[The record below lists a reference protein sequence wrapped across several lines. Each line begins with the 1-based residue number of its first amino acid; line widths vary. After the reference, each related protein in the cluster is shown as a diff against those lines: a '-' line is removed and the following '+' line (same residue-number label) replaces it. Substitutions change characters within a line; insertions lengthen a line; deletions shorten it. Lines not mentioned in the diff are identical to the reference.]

1 MEQAQQTL
9 KEVAQAGDFEG
20 LYESINRFPDI
31 LDYIDNKSFVET
43 PLHTAASAGHTRFAL
58 EIIRLK
64 PSSGRKLNP
73 DGFSA
78 LHMALQN
85 GHSYTADRLTGFD
98 KELLRVKGRNGFTP
112 LHAVAQR
119 DEIELLAEFLRA
131 NPESIEDLTIGDETA
146 VHIAVKI
153 SRIRATKLLL
163 RWISIIGKGHV
174 LDWKDEEGNTVLH
187 AAVSSLQNE
196 VSYKICLVYE
206 VSYKLS

>member
-20 LYESINRFPDI
+20 L
-31 LDYIDNKSFVET
+31 
-43 PLHTAASAGHTRFAL
+43 
-58 EIIRLK
+58 LK

-131 NPESIEDLTIGDETA
+131 NPESIEDLTIGMRPRFT
-146 VHIAVKI
+146 
-153 SRIRATKLLL
+153 
-163 RWISIIGKGHV
+163 
-174 LDWKDEEGNTVLH
+174 
-187 AAVSSLQNE
+187 SL
-196 VSYKICLVYE
+196 
-206 VSYKLS
+206 